1 METGI
6 DRRRLMV
13 AAGVGLLWPG
23 AGKAQSRLTARP
35 AAEAVDTLPAG
46 VAPIAKDA
54 FAYRPA
60 SIGAKRAGLLVLFH
74 GAGGDARRFIELF
87 RTEADRRQIV
97 LLSVQSTGRTWDV
110 VTRNSR
116 DTWNVG
122 RASPVLA
129 PGADARKVNVALA
142 ALFRRVPIDPG
153 RILAAGFSDGAS
165 YALSLGL
172 ANDQLFSGIIALAPG
187 FVTDGQ
193 SGRLTRIAIAHG
205 RNDRILSY
213 AQAGRIAEDLRS
225 RGYPLEFLSF
235 EGGHGVEP
243 GSLSA
248 ALDFVLEWPDRA
260 PTL

>member
-1 METGI
+1 
-6 DRRRLMV
+6 MV
-13 AAGVGLLWPG
+13 AAGFSFLWPG
-23 AGKAQSRLTARP
+23 AGRAQARLAARP
-35 AAEAVDTLPAG
+35 AAELHDTLPLG
-46 VAPIAKDA
+46 VTAIAKDA

-60 SIGAKRAGLLVLFH
+60 TIGPKQSGLLVLFH

-87 RTEADRRQIV
+87 RSEADRRPIV
-97 LLSVQSTGRTWDV
+97 LLSVQSIGRTWDV

-122 RASPVLA
+122 RASPLLA
-129 PGADARKVNVALA
+129 PGADARKVNASLI

-193 SGRLTRIAIAHG
+193 RGRLTRIAIAATDCVG
-205 RNDRILSY
+205 PS
-213 AQAGRIAEDLRS
+213 
-225 RGYPLEFLSF
+225 
-235 EGGHGVEP
+235 
-243 GSLSA
+243 
-248 ALDFVLEWPDRA
+248 
-260 PTL
+260 